1 MKGLHFEKRV
11 ENRLR
16 ANFPGSVILHDV
28 SIPGR
33 KGKPAQIDFVMLD
46 ATGVYVIEAKCYSG
60 TVTGS
65 AKDVWWTKTTGDR
78 NGNIIRKPAMN
89 PIRQNETHVKRLK
102 KLIKDSSIPVY
113 SIIVISG
120 KCDFS
125 AIRPAENSAG
135 KTENTYLFHLK
146 DFVQGIREIM
156 DRTAACMTEDRIT
169 ELSNTIMN

>member
-1 MKGLHFEKRV
+1 MTTTRGLHFEKRV

-16 ANFPGSVILHDV
+16 ANFPDSRILHDV
-28 SIPGR
+28 RISGR

-65 AKDVWWTKTTGDR
+65 AKDVWWTKTTRDC
-78 NGNIIRKPAMN
+78 NGNTIRKPAMN
-89 PIRQNETHVKRLK
+89 PVRQNETHVKRLK
-102 KLIKDSSIPVY
+102 KHIKDSSIPVY

-125 AIRPAENSAG
+125 AVRLPE
-135 KTENTYLFHLK
+135 KTENTRMFHLK
-146 DFVQGIREIM
+146 DFVRGIREIA
-156 DRTAACMTEDRIT
+156 DRTGACMTEDRIT
-169 ELSNTIMN
+169 ELSDTIMN

>member
-33 KGKPAQIDFVMLD
+33 KGRPTQIDFVMLD

-60 TVTGS
+60 KVTGS
-65 AKDVWWTKTTGDR
+65 ASDVWWTKETRSRDGITAG
-78 NGNIIRKPAMN
+78 KPAMN
-89 PIRQNETHVKRLK
+89 PIRQNENHVKHLK
-102 KLIKDSSIPVY
+102 KLSKDESIPVY

-125 AIRPAENSAG
+125 AVRFSKKA
-135 KTENTYLFHLK
+135 ENTYMFHLK
-146 DFVQGIREIM
+146 DFVKGMREIA

>member
-16 ANFPGSVILHDV
+16 ANFPDSKILHDV

-33 KGKPAQIDFVMLD
+33 KGKPTQIDFVMLD

-60 TVTGS
+60 KVTGS
-65 AKDVWWTKTTGDR
+65 ASDVWWTKETKERDGSTM
-78 NGNIIRKPAMN
+78 RKPAMN
-89 PIRQNETHVKRLK
+89 PLKQNENHVKHLK
-102 KLIKDSSIPVY
+102 KLIKDKSIPVY

-125 AIRPAENSAG
+125 AIRLPE
-135 KTENTYLFHLK
+135 KTDKTFMFHLK
-146 DFVQGIREIM
+146 DFVRGIMETKERAESKLS
-156 DRTAACMTEDRIT
+156 DSETLGLS
-169 ELSNTIMN
+169 ELLKQ

>member
-16 ANFPGSVILHDV
+16 ANFPGSKILHDV

-33 KGKPAQIDFVMLD
+33 KGRPTQIDFIMLD

-60 TVTGS
+60 KVTGS
-65 AKDVWWTKTTGDR
+65 ASDVWWTKEKTNRDGSTV
-78 NGNIIRKPAMN
+78 RKPAMN
-89 PIRQNETHVKRLK
+89 PIRQNENHVKHLK
-102 KLIKDSSIPVY
+102 KLIKDESIPVY

-125 AIRPAENSAG
+125 AIRPAENAAG
-135 KTENTYLFHLK
+135 KTDNTYMFHLR
-146 DFVQGIREIM
+146 DFVRGIREIM
-156 DRTAACMTEDRIT
+156 EKAPAKASGPPDPGT
-169 ELSNTIMN
+169 LGL